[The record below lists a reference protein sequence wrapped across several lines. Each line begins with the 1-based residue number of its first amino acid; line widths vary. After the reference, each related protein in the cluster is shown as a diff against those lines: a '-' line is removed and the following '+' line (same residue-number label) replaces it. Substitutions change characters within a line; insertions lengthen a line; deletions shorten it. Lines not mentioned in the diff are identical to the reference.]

1 MHEFREAQGKDSSS
15 GAPQR
20 EMAWHDVKLTFAG
33 DKWEM
38 GWGTMYLGWAGWLA
52 ESAHGI
58 CTHFPFFCC
67 PARKK

>member
-38 GWGTMYLGWAGWLA
+38 GWGTMYLGWAGWL
-52 ESAHGI
+52 E
-58 CTHFPFFCC
+58 
-67 PARKK
+67 